1 MSVNKKIRESYL
13 FTFQYGSTLI
23 RCISTEVTGF
33 YYFTFQYGS
42 TLMICFSVSSVSLI
56 IFTFQYGSTLMEKEM
71 YQMYL
76 LRTLHSNMVLL

>member
-13 FTFQYGSTLI
+13 FTFQYGSTLIVLCQICQVQIMSFTFQYGSTLI

-42 TLMICFSVSSVSLI
+42 TLMICFSVSSVSLEAAMMN
-56 IFTFQYGSTLMEKEM
+56 G
-71 YQMYL
+71 
-76 LRTLHSNMVLL
+76 

>member
-13 FTFQYGSTLI
+13 FTFQYGSTLIVLCQICQVQIMSFTFQYGSTLI

-42 TLMICFSVSSVSLI
+42 TLM
-56 IFTFQYGSTLMEKEM
+56 EKEM